1 MKRRQFIAGL
11 GGAAAWS
18 PRLASAQQQ
27 AMPVVGFLHIGM
39 ADEAQAA
46 SFRKGLSETGYVE
59 GRNVAIDYRW
69 AQNDAARLAQM
80 AADLVRRR
88 VTVIFA
94 FANVSAAVAK
104 AATSTVPIVFAV
116 GGDPVKMGLV
126 SRLSRPDG
134 NMTGMSFLATEMAA
148 KRIELLHECVPGTT
162 MMAALVNPTNAE
174 ATADAVEAAEAA
186 RILGLELRILN
197 VGNAPEIDGAFAN
210 LVQRGVGGVVIEGD
224 ELFLNRIS
232 HLVVLTAR
240 HRLAAIFPSREFP
253 DAGGLMSYGSDRFD
267 SIRAAGAYVGRILK
281 GEKVVDLPVQRSTKL
296 QLVVN
301 LATAKA
307 LDLTVPNSILE
318 RADEVIE

>member
-1 MKRRQFIAGL
+1 MS
-11 GGAAAWS
+11 GAADRVRPA
-18 PRLASAQQQ
+18 P
-27 AMPVVGFLHIGM
+27 
-39 ADEAQAA
+39 
-46 SFRKGLSETGYVE
+46 FR
-59 GRNVAIDYRW
+59 
-69 AQNDAARLAQM
+69 
-80 AADLVRRR
+80 
-88 VTVIFA
+88 
-94 FANVSAAVAK
+94 
-104 AATSTVPIVFAV
+104 P
-116 GGDPVKMGLV
+116 
-126 SRLSRPDG
+126 
-134 NMTGMSFLATEMAA
+134 
-148 KRIELLHECVPGTT
+148 
-162 MMAALVNPTNAE
+162 
-174 ATADAVEAAEAA
+174 
-186 RILGLELRILN
+186 LGLELRILN